1 MSPRFPRAA
10 LASVLAP
17 AHERRLKDAS
27 FRTHALLWEGRRI
40 VGLLDE
46 RGVVM
51 EGYRHAAI
59 GASYES
65 PHPFLCAPSN
75 ASVHRPCGATAAE
88 LGYLQSN
95 RYRNATTASSRRFAC
110 GTFN

>member
-46 RGVVM
+46 RQVVM
-51 EGYRHAAI
+51 EDYWHAAI

-75 ASVHRPCGATAAE
+75 PSVHRTCGTTDAE
-88 LGYLQSN
+88 LAYLQSN
-95 RYRNATTASSRRFAC
+95 WFRTAKSASSSRFR
-110 GTFN
+110 TWHF